1 MTKMKKITKY
11 IFFSLLIL
19 LFINGCSLNNNVQNT
34 TNEDIFQ
41 YEGSLIGDNSAVINI
56 IGQLQHSE
64 EFKEVLLQTKKEPYG
79 MTITYNEIEA
89 TMIEKEYKETAIY
102 NATFLL
108 ALVDNAEWITFVF
121 EDLEYKITKEELQM
135 WYGKELSEFTN
146 EEELKSL
153 VQEQLEDENKVNQ
166 LLK

>member
-1 MTKMKKITKY
+1 MKKITKY

-34 TNEDIFQ
+34 TNEGIFQ
-41 YEGSLIGDNSAVINI
+41 YKGSLIGDNSAVINI

-64 EFKEVLLQTKKEPYG
+64 EFKEVSLQTKTEPYG
-79 MTITYNEIEA
+79 MTLTYNGIEA

-108 ALVDNAEWITFVF
+108 ALVDNAEWTTFVF
-121 EDLEYKITKEELQM
+121 EDHEYKITKEELQK
-135 WYGKELSEFTN
+135 WYGIELSEFTN

-153 VQEQLEDENKVNQ
+153 VQEQLKDENKVNQ